1 MMIKHKLIDFKYK
14 IISYKTKL
22 NNINLILMQKKV
34 YKVEKVNSINKR
46 KITSRTGFKM
56 SLSKLV
62 FKIYL

>member
-1 MMIKHKLIDFKYK
+1 
-14 IISYKTKL
+14 
-22 NNINLILMQKKV
+22 MQKKV